1 MSGSLVSLDQQVA
14 EVERRQQRRAP
25 FEGWVG
31 IAASGQHRI
40 ARGRDLSAQGI
51 GVALEGVNY
60 FREESVESE
69 FALPG
74 FFVSI
79 ALRARVAWS
88 DAGTGKLGLC
98 FESIEPELAELL
110 ENYVAGRL

>member
-1 MSGSLVSLDQQVA
+1 MAD
-14 EVERRQQRRAP
+14 EERRGARRAR

-31 IAASGQHRI
+31 IAAGEVHRM

-51 GVALEGVNY
+51 GLIIGGPHPFTEGP
-60 FREESVESE
+60 VESE

-74 FFVSI
+74 FFVPVK
-79 ALRARVAWS
+79 LPARVAWADS
-88 DAGTGKLGLC
+88 RSESLGLR
-98 FESIEPELAELL
+98 FEEIDADLAELL

>member
-1 MSGSLVSLDQQVA
+1 MKR
-14 EVERRQQRRAP
+14 ERRGRPRAR

-31 IAASGQHRI
+31 IAAGEAYRV

-51 GVALEGVNY
+51 GLTLGGSY
-60 FREESVESE
+60 PFTEEAVESE

-74 FFVSI
+74 FFVPLKLS
-79 ALRARVAWS
+79 ARVAWV
-88 DAGTGKLGLC
+88 DPETERLGLR
-98 FESIEPELAELL
+98 FEEIDADLAELL